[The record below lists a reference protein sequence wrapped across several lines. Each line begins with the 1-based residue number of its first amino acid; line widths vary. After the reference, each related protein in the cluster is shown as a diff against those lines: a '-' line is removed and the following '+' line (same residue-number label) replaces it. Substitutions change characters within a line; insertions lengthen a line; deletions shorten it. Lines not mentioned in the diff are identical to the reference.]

1 MQTLDVAKLTTCK
14 VAPDGQAISL
24 AAEDG
29 SGKPFQL
36 RITAEQ
42 AGMLAMTLPQLL
54 TEAIQARHRDH
65 SMRYVFPLGGFE
77 LRAADGHPTAILSL
91 RTPDGFE
98 VSFAVQ
104 PNVLAS
110 LATVCASGGDG
121 HDDHHFH

>member
-1 MQTLDVAKLTTCK
+1 MQILDVAKLTTCK
-14 VAPDGQAISL
+14 VAPDGREISL

-29 SGKPFQL
+29 AGQPFQL

-42 AGMLAMTLPQLL
+42 AGMLAMTLPRLL
-54 TEAIQARHRDH
+54 TEAIQARHRDQ

-77 LRAADGHPTAILSL
+77 LRAVDGSATAILSL

-104 PNVLAS
+104 PSVLAS
-110 LATVCASGGDG
+110 LASVCNTDG
-121 HDDHHFH
+121 ERGDDHHLH